1 MQTQQEQMFSVK
13 RMGRVVREGQ
23 GFSGKKNHC
32 VVTIDNIPLKEAA
45 VKVRNELEKIFADI
59 RDHQEMAS
67 FFEEIFTPKEIK
79 DLELRWEL
87 LKELHAGHAQRSI
100 AARHQISLCK
110 ITRGSKILKKPG
122 SVTKKLLDKNYGSRQ
137 G

>member
-1 MQTQQEQMFSVK
+1 MK
-13 RMGRVVREGQ
+13 AR
-23 GFSGKKNHC
+23 H
-32 VVTIDNIPLKEAA
+32 
-45 VKVRNELEKIFADI
+45 ELEKVFADI
-59 RDHQEMAS
+59 HDHQDMAS

-87 LKELHAGHAQRSI
+87 LKELHAGQPQRSI

-110 ITRGSKILKKPG
+110 ITRGSRILKKPG
-122 SVTKKLLDKNYGSRQ
+122 SVTKRLLDRYYGPRE

>member
-1 MQTQQEQMFSVK
+1 M
-13 RMGRVVREGQ
+13 
-23 GFSGKKNHC
+23 
-32 VVTIDNIPLKEAA
+32 
-45 VKVRNELEKIFADI
+45 KVRHELAKIFADI
-59 RDHQEMAS
+59 HDYQEMAS
-67 FFEEIFTPKEIK
+67 FIQEIFTPKEIK

-122 SVTKKLLDKNYGSRQ
+122 SVTKKLLDENCVPRED
-137 G
+137 